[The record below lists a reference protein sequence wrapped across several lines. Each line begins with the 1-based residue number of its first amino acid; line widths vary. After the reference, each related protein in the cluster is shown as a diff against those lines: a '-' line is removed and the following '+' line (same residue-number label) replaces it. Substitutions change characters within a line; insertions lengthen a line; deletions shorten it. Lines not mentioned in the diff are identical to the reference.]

1 MIMDKNKTTTTLKV
15 IGKAIEVAVTVLNDD
30 KKKN

>member
-1 MIMDKNKTTTTLKV
+1 MDKNKTTTTLKI

-30 KKKN
+30 KKNK